1 MLRIPLRIAVAPSPR
16 HLSLSLSLQRMRKI
30 GTIPNSPHTSIPP
43 PLPPT
48 SPLSAPDT
56 PPRPAKAVG
65 DISSI
70 FPSLSSNPTPPTPLP
85 QRFADV
91 KANLIQNTSP
101 ETLQASWDKLL
112 SELAKELVEIRKLG
126 SDVIPAV
133 DYKDLK
139 DAERD
144 KKMLQEIRKRGAV
157 IVKGV
162 MGEGEVLQMK
172 DQVKKYLQDNQ
183 GRVKAFPATS
193 PSVYE
198 IYWSPPQI
206 RARTHPNLL
215 TTHRFL
221 LSSLFASPLP
231 DSQIN
236 LTNPLSYADRLRIRP
251 PGDARFALGPHVDAG
266 SVERWEDPTYASAYS
281 PIWAGNWPSYDPF
294 SAEGM
299 EMRERGVL
307 DMYNGAGA
315 CSMLRLWQGWLS
327 LSHTS
332 PGEGT
337 LRVFPLLKQ
346 STAYILLRPFFSP
359 DATTGKWTFTNP
371 ITSALPGS
379 IPSFTQELNP
389 TTHPHLALDNGG
401 MVSMPTVK
409 PGDYVAWHGDAI
421 HAVESIHAGKGDSS
435 VFYIPAVPDSLRNR
449 EFLKRQREEMETGG
463 VPPDFPGAGVET
475 EGERG
480 WAGKGGWEHVHE
492 EGDRRVLGW
501 GLREGEE

>member
-1 MLRIPLRIAVAPSPR
+1 MHRT
-16 HLSLSLSLQRMRKI
+16 I
-30 GTIPNSPHTSIPP
+30 GTFPTSRNPSIPP
-43 PLPPT
+43 PPSPAFPPFAT
-48 SPLSAPDT
+48 D
-56 PPRPAKAVG
+56 PPRPAKAIG

-70 FPSLSSNPTPPTPLP
+70 FPSLSSNPTPPSPLP

-91 KANLIQNTSP
+91 KANLINNTSP
-101 ETLQASWDKLL
+101 DTLQASWDKLL
-112 SELAKELVEIRKLG
+112 SELEKELVEIRNLG
-126 SDVIPAV
+126 SNVIPTV
-133 DYKDLK
+133 EFKNLEDVK
-139 DAERD
+139 RD
-144 KKMLQEIRKRGAV
+144 QKMLDEIRRRGTV

-162 MGEGEVLQMK
+162 MGEGEALEMK
-172 DQVKKYLQDNQ
+172 EHTRMYIKDNLR
-183 GRVKAFPATS
+183 RVKAFPATN

-221 LSSLFASPLP
+221 LSSLFSPSLP
-231 DSQIN
+231 NSQID
-236 LTNPLSYADRLRIRP
+236 LTTPLSYADRLRIRP
-251 PGDARFALGPHVDAG
+251 PGDASFALGPHVDAG

-281 PIWAGNWPSYDPF
+281 PIWAGNWLSYDPF

-337 LRVFPLLKQ
+337 LRVFPLLKH

-359 DATTGKWTFTNP
+359 DTTAGKWTLTNP
-371 ITSALPGS
+371 ITPALPGS
-379 IPSFTQELNP
+379 IPSFTQELSP
-389 TTHPHLALDNGG
+389 TTHPHLALSNGG
-401 MVSMPTVK
+401 IVSIPTVK
-409 PGDYVAWHGDAI
+409 PGDYVAWHADAI
-421 HAVESIHAGKGDSS
+421 HAVESFHAGKGDSS
-435 VFYIPAVPDSLRNR
+435 VFYIPAVPDSVRNR
-449 EFLKRQREEMETGG
+449 EFLKRQRMEMETGG

-480 WAGKGGWEHVHE
+480 WVGKGGWEHIHE
-492 EGDRRVLGW
+492 SGDRRVLGW
-501 GLREGEE
+501 GLREGEA